1 MAGKL
6 VQVATSTTDGS
17 SQSVQVIGINT
28 DDVYLV
34 TYKGIQSASHDRLR
48 IRVTKSG
55 SDDSTSNY
63 DNARKGMPAGSSFQ
77 NNADTNDGK
86 FLLGT
91 MDDLAGTGAQ
101 GLIYCYNFNSSS
113 EYSFVSFETLM
124 YASTPQLFGEIG
136 GGVHTVA
143 SASDG
148 LALQT
153 NSANNLVAG
162 GVVTLYKVV
171 S

>member
-1 MAGKL
+1 MAGSL
-6 VQVATSTTDGS
+6 VQINKATTDGS
-17 SQSVQVIGINT
+17 SQSVQVTGINS

-55 SDDSTSNY
+55 SDDNTSEY
-63 DNARKGMPAGSSFQ
+63 DNGRKGLPANGTFQ
-77 NNADTNDGK
+77 NNNDVDDGK
-86 FLLGT
+86 ILLGT

-113 EYSFVSFETLM
+113 EFSYVYFDTSM
-124 YASTPQLFGEIG
+124 YASTPQLFGEFG
-136 GGVHTVA
+136 GGVQKVA

-153 NSANNLVAG
+153 NSSNNLVAG
-162 GVVTLYKVV
+162 GVVTLYRVV
-171 S
+171 

>member
-1 MAGKL
+1 MAGSL
-6 VQVATSTTDGS
+6 AQVNTATTDGS
-17 SQSVQVIGINT
+17 SQSVQVTGINS

-34 TYKGIQSASHDRLR
+34 TYKGLQSASHDRLR

-55 SDDSTSNY
+55 TPDSTSLY
-63 DNARKGMPAGSSFQ
+63 DNGRKGMPVGATYQ
-77 NNADTNDGK
+77 NNNDVSDGK
-86 FLLGT
+86 ILLGT

-113 EYSFVSFETLM
+113 EFSYVSFNTLM
-124 YASTPQLFGEIG
+124 YASTPQLFGEFG
-136 GGVHTVA
+136 GGVQKVA

-153 NSANNLVAG
+153 NSSNNFVAG
-162 GVVTLYKVV
+162 AVVTLYRVV
-171 S
+171 